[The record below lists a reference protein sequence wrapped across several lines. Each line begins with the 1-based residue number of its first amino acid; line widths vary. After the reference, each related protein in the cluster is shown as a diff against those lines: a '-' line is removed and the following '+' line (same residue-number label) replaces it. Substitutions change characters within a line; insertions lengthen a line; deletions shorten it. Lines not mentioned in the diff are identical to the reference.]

1 MPSALLRLS
10 LQRAG
15 EIAVMAQQLAADRP
29 TDTLA
34 VIRHQLFLQLDPMAP
49 VARTDHLVAWSRIG
63 RSFDPGE
70 LQRLLAERRLFEHR
84 AYLRPIEDYPLL
96 RPLMDIWP
104 SDGTSFERRVR
115 GWMADNADF
124 RQYVLDELRARG
136 PLRSRDLEDR
146 SADRWRSRGWTNNRN
161 LTQMLDW
168 LSAQG
173 HVAVTARDGAARVWD
188 LAERVLPVDTPPMP
202 LEEARLE
209 LARRRL
215 RRQGVIRVR
224 SAEDV
229 GDLGVEA
236 SIDGLRGR
244 WRIEPDLFDG
254 PFKGRTALLS
264 PFDRLSY
271 DRNVTKA
278 LFDFDYKLE
287 MYVPVEKR
295 RWGFYVMPALVG
307 SRLAG
312 RVDARADREAGVLR
326 VPTLHLEA
334 GSTAGDEAAIRAELH
349 ELAVWQGLSTVE
361 VERVVRSG

>member
-1 MPSALLRLS
+1 MPAEPLRLP
-10 LQRAG
+10 LQRAR
-15 EIAVMAQQLAADRP
+15 EIAVLAQQLAADRP

-34 VIRHQLFLQLDPMAP
+34 VVRHQQFLQLDPMAP
-49 VARTDHLVAWSRIG
+49 VARTDHLVVWSRIG
-63 RSFDPGE
+63 RAFDPAE

-84 AYLRPIEDYPLL
+84 AYLHPIEDYPLL
-96 RPLMDIWP
+96 RSLMEVWP
-104 SDGTSFERRVR
+104 EDGTSFERRVR
-115 GWMADNADF
+115 GWMADNGAF
-124 RQYVLDELRARG
+124 RQYVLNELRARG

-146 SADRWRSRGWTNNRN
+146 SADRWRSTGWTNNRN

-173 HVAVTARDGAARVWD
+173 LVAVTARDGAARVWD
-188 LAERVLPVDTPPMP
+188 LAERVLPVDAPPVP
-202 LEEARLE
+202 LEEARQE

-215 RRQGVIRVR
+215 RRQGVIRVG
-224 SAEDV
+224 SAADV

-244 WRIEPDLFDG
+244 WRVEPDLLDR
-254 PFKGRTALLS
+254 PFEGRTALLS
-264 PFDRLSY
+264 PFDRLIY
-271 DRNVTKA
+271 DRSVTKA

-312 RVDARADREAGVLR
+312 RVDARADRAAGVLR

-334 GSTAGDEAAIRAELH
+334 GSGADGEAAIRAELR
-349 ELAVWQGLSTVE
+349 ELAAWQGLATVE
-361 VERVVRSG
+361 VERVVHPA